1 MSACG
6 HVRLRNL
13 DEERTRSPTGSVAIF
28 AVPTR
33 PCSVFQFPFT
43 LFPSMAIHL
52 FNTLGRKK
60 QAFAPLV
67 PGKVGIYSCGPTVYD
82 FASIGN
88 FRSFLFADV
97 LRRMF
102 EKNGFAVTQVM
113 NITDVGHLVSDADAG
128 EDKLEKGARREGKSA
143 WDVAAEYTKAF
154 VEDSKKLN
162 IEVPHVSPKAT
173 DHIAEQIAFIQD
185 IEKNGYTYVIADGV
199 YFDTSKL
206 EHYGQLS
213 GQSLEEK
220 EGGSRVAIGDKK
232 HASDF
237 ALWKFSPAGE
247 ARQMEW
253 ESPWGVGFPGWHIEC
268 SAMSEKYLGVP
279 FDVHTGGID
288 HIAVHHENEIA
299 QTLAAR
305 NCLEANFWMH
315 NEFLQIDGG
324 KMSKSLNNTYT
335 VADLEEH
342 KTHPL
347 SFRLF
352 ILGAHYRTPQN
363 FTWEAVRASHT
374 ALGNIRNV
382 VRDLP
387 KPSEAD
393 AESMTQFMERVND
406 DLDTPGA
413 LAIFYGVLNHASMER
428 SVKSA
433 TLLAMDEVLGLAL
446 EDVVA
451 RPITIPSAVEKLVV
465 DRETARSSKD
475 WKKSDEL
482 RDEIAALG
490 FIAEDTAEGQKL
502 REIW

>member
-1 MSACG
+1 
-6 HVRLRNL
+6 
-13 DEERTRSPTGSVAIF
+13 
-28 AVPTR
+28 
-33 PCSVFQFPFT
+33 
-43 LFPSMAIHL
+43 MAIHL

-102 EKNGFAVTQVM
+102 EANDYAVTQVM
-113 NITDVGHLVSDADAG
+113 NITDVGHLVSDADEG
-128 EDKLEKGARREGKSA
+128 EDKLEKGSKREGKSA

-185 IEKNGYTYVIADGV
+185 IEKNGYAYTIADGV

-206 EHYGQLS
+206 ENYGQLS

-220 EGGSRVAIGDKK
+220 EGGSRVAIGEKK
-232 HASDF
+232 HATDF

-253 ESPWGVGFPGWHIEC
+253 ESPWGKGFPGWHIEC
-268 SAMSEKYLGVP
+268 SAMSEKYLGLP
-279 FDVHTGGID
+279 FDIHTGGID

-324 KMSKSLNNTYT
+324 RMGKSLGNAYT
-335 VADLEEH
+335 VADLVDH
-342 KTHPL
+342 KIHPL

-363 FTWEAVRASHT
+363 FTWEAVGASHI
-374 ALGNIRNV
+374 ALGNIRNA

-387 KPSEAD
+387 RPSDAD
-393 AESMTQFMERVND
+393 TESMAQFMEHIND

-413 LAIFYGVLNHASMER
+413 LALFYGVLNHVSMER

-433 TLLAMDEVLGLAL
+433 TLLAMDEILGLAL
-446 EDVVA
+446 EDVLA
-451 RPITIPSAVEKLVV
+451 RSITIPSAVEKLVA
-465 DRETARSSKD
+465 DREAARSAKD
-475 WKKSDEL
+475 WKRSDEL

-502 REIW
+502 REVW

>member
-1 MSACG
+1 
-6 HVRLRNL
+6 
-13 DEERTRSPTGSVAIF
+13 
-28 AVPTR
+28 
-33 PCSVFQFPFT
+33 
-43 LFPSMAIHL
+43 MAIHL

-67 PGKVGIYSCGPTVYD
+67 PGKVGIYSCGLTVYGRGH
-82 FASIGN
+82 IGN
-88 FRSFLFADV
+88 FRAFLMADT

-102 EKNGFAVTQVM
+102 EANDYAVTQAI
-113 NITDVGHLVSDADAG
+113 NITDVGHLVGDLDGGAEKLQMMSEKTG
-128 EDKLEKGARREGKSA
+128 ESA
-143 WDVAAEYTKAF
+143 WDIAAKYTALYF
-154 VEDSKKLN
+154 EDMKRFNMLM
-162 IEVPHVSPKAT
+162 PHVSPKAT
-173 DHIAEQIAFIQD
+173 DHIAEQIAMIQE
-185 IEKNGYTYVIADGV
+185 IEKNGYTYTIADGV

-206 EHYGQLS
+206 SSYGQLS
-213 GQSLEEK
+213 GQSLDEK
-220 EGGSRVAIGDKK
+220 EGGARVSIGDKK
-232 HASDF
+232 NASDF
-237 ALWKFSPAGE
+237 ALWKFSPSPSSDA
-247 ARQMEW
+247 ATQKRQMEW

-335 VADLEEH
+335 VADLEAH
-342 KTHPL
+342 KIHPL

-363 FTWEAVRASHT
+363 FTWDAVGASHI
-374 ALGNIRNV
+374 ALGNIRNA

-393 AESMTQFMERVND
+393 AESMVQFMEHIND

-413 LAIFYGVLNHASMER
+413 LAIFYGVLNHVSMER

-433 TLLAMDEVLGLAL
+433 TLLAMDEILGLAL

-451 RPITIPSAVEKLVV
+451 RPLAIPSAVEKLVT
-465 DRETARSSKD
+465 DREVARSNKD

-482 RDEIAALG
+482 RDEVLKLSFDID
-490 FIAEDTAEGQKL
+490 DTPSGQKL
-502 REIW
+502 KEVW

>member
-1 MSACG
+1 MS
-6 HVRLRNL
+6 
-13 DEERTRSPTGSVAIF
+13 
-28 AVPTR
+28 
-33 PCSVFQFPFT
+33 
-43 LFPSMAIHL
+43 IHL

-102 EKNGFAVTQVM
+102 QANDYAVTQVM
-113 NITDVGHLVSDADAG
+113 NITDVGHLVSDADDG
-128 EDKLEKGARREGKSA
+128 EDKLEKGAKREGKSA
-143 WDVAAEYTKAF
+143 WDVAADYTKAF

-173 DHIAEQIAFIQD
+173 DHIAEQIAFIEA
-185 IEKNGYTYVIADGV
+185 IEKNGYTYSIADGL

-206 EHYGQLS
+206 ASYGELS

-232 HASDF
+232 HATDF

-247 ARQMEW
+247 IRQMEW
-253 ESPWGVGFPGWHIEC
+253 ESPWGKGFPGWHIEC
-268 SAMSEKYLGVP
+268 SAMSEKYLGLP
-279 FDVHTGGID
+279 FDIHTGGID

-299 QTLAAR
+299 QTVAAR

-324 KMSKSLNNTYT
+324 RMGKSLGNAYT
-335 VADLEEH
+335 VADLIEH
-342 KTHPL
+342 NIHPL

-363 FTWEAVRASHT
+363 FTWEAVAASHT
-374 ALGNIRNV
+374 ALGNIRSA

-393 AESMTQFMERVND
+393 AESMGRFMERVND

-413 LAIFYGVLNHASMER
+413 LAIFYGVLNDGAME
-428 SVKSA
+428 KSIKAA

-451 RPITIPSAVEKLVV
+451 RPLIVPDSITKSAEERSKA
-465 DRETARSSKD
+465 RETKD

-482 RDEIAALG
+482 RDTIAAQG
-490 FIAEDTAEGQKL
+490 FNIEDTSEGQKI
-502 REIW
+502 REQW

>member
-1 MSACG
+1 
-6 HVRLRNL
+6 
-13 DEERTRSPTGSVAIF
+13 
-28 AVPTR
+28 
-33 PCSVFQFPFT
+33 
-43 LFPSMAIHL
+43 MAIHL

-60 QAFAPLV
+60 QAFAPLI

-97 LRRMF
+97 LRRVF
-102 EKNGFAVTQVM
+102 EKNGFTVTQVM
-113 NITDVGHLVSDADAG
+113 NITDVGHLVSDADDG
-128 EDKLEKGARREGKSA
+128 EDKLEKGAKREGKSA

-162 IEVPHVSPKAT
+162 IEAPHVSPKAT
-173 DHIAEQIAFIQD
+173 DHIAEQIAFIEA
-185 IEKNGYTYVIADGV
+185 IEKNGYTYTIADGV

-232 HASDF
+232 HATDF

-247 ARQMEW
+247 TRQMEW
-253 ESPWGVGFPGWHIEC
+253 DSPWGKGFPGWHIEC
-268 SAMSEKYLGVP
+268 SAMSEKYLGLP
-279 FDVHTGGID
+279 FDIHTGGID

-305 NCLEANFWMH
+305 KCLEANFWMH

-335 VADLEEH
+335 VADLEAH
-342 KTHPL
+342 KIHPL

-363 FTWEAVRASHT
+363 FTWDAVAASHT
-374 ALGNIRNV
+374 ALGNIRNG

-387 KPSEAD
+387 KPSEPD
-393 AESMTQFMERVND
+393 AESMLAFMERVND

-413 LAIFYGVLNHASMER
+413 LAIFYGVLNHSSMER

-433 TLLAMDEVLGLAL
+433 TLLAMDDVLGLAL

-451 RPITIPSAVEKLVV
+451 RPITIPSSVEKLVS
-465 DRETARSSKD
+465 DREAARSSKD

-482 RDEIAALG
+482 RDEIATLG
-490 FIAEDTAEGQKL
+490 FIAEDTADGQKL
-502 REIW
+502 REVW